1 MKLIQTALVA
11 LALAPSAFAEGRSS
25 EPVPFKISV
34 STPEAPASHAD
45 YRYPYAA
52 ARQGVEGSCELT
64 FTVGQN
70 GKMQRIQAMECS
82 SPLFESAAK
91 SAVKGMVFS
100 KSDQP
105 RTGQVA
111 TIRWDMQPVQLASAY

>member
-11 LALAPSAFAEGRSS
+11 LALAPSAFAEERSS
-25 EPVPFKISV
+25 QPVPFKIVV

-52 ARQGVEGSCELT
+52 ARKGMEGSCELT

-70 GKMQRIQAMECS
+70 GNTQRIQAMECS

-91 SAVKGMVFS
+91 SAVQGMVFP
-100 KSDQP
+100 KADQP

-111 TIRWDMQPVQLASAY
+111 TIRWDMQPTQLASAY